1 MTEYIEINSKTP
13 KLKVNHRFK
22 INRYKNSFT
31 KGYTENWSRET
42 FINDCA
48 LKINPWT
55 YKMKDVNGEKVI
67 GSFYEKELLMSKLK
81 ISYYPGPSNLIRDKV
96 KVVHMDNASTIF
108 RIVRYVNH
116 NKNV

>member
-1 MTEYIEINSKTP
+1 MNSKTL

-31 KGYTENWSRET
+31 KGYTENWSIET
-42 FINDCA
+42 FINDCV

-55 YKMKDVNGEKVI
+55 YKMKDLNGEKVI

-108 RIVRYVNH
+108 RIMRYVNH
-116 NKNV
+116 NKNI

>member
-1 MTEYIEINSKTP
+1 MNSKTL

-31 KGYTENWSRET
+31 KGYTKNWSRET
-42 FINDCA
+42 FINDCV

-55 YKMKDVNGEKVI
+55 YKMKDLNGEKVI
-67 GSFYEKELLMSKLK
+67 GSFYAKELLMSKLK
-81 ISYYPGPSNLIRDKV
+81 ISYHPGSNILIRDKI
-96 KVVHMDNASTIF
+96 KVVHVDNACTIF
-108 RIVRYVNH
+108 RIMKYINH